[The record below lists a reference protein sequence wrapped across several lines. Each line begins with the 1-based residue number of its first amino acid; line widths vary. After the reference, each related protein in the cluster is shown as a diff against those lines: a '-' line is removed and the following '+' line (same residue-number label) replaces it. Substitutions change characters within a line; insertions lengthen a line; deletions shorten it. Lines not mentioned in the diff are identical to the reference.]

1 MSFFESIIQREKRKV
16 EHLVHHVREMIEMER
31 ITLPLD
37 QVALLPHVREH
48 IRQIAQLRAEIQDLE
63 EELELIT
70 MVKNVTTSVPRLRAD
85 APTFVQLAM
94 EEEQPRKKH
103 SKSRKKHRKSKK

>member
-48 IRQIAQLRAEIQDLE
+48 IRQIAQLRAEIYDLE

-70 MVKNVTTSVPRLRAD
+70 MVKNVTTSVPRLRAN

-103 SKSRKKHRKSKK
+103 SKGRKKHRKSKK